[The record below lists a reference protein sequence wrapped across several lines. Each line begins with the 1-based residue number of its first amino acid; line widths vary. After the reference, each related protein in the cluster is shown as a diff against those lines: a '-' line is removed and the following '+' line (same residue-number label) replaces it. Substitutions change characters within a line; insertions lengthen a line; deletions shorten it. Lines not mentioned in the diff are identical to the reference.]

1 MVQYFLIRRT
11 LLNVF
16 LTQSQ
21 QELKE
26 ELELQIRTGFVLR
39 GEALATL
46 RRKKLYHDEY
56 ETFEEYCTAVF
67 GFTSLY
73 IKRCIKAASTYRKIE
88 KYLQTNGLSDPL
100 PSKQRQ
106 LRPIFQAPLNASEV
120 GLVWTLA
127 VTLASGA
134 IPTSSIVTEAV
145 KSYLRSKSPPT
156 NPFNEGQICRIIGGV
171 PGKKNCWCVV
181 SQVKKDECVVDTWN
195 SQYVVAIDDLSPM
208 QMSPIQEEQILDLGE
223 RMTALSEVGELDEA
237 AMWLL
242 RGLEKLK
249 RSQLNSL
256 EEKLLQVLEE
266 FYLSDDVV

>member
-1 MVQYFLIRRT
+1 M
-11 LLNVF
+11 LLS
-16 LTQSQ
+16 LEQ
-21 QELKE
+21 QRLKE
-26 ELELQIRTGFVLR
+26 QLETKVRTGFVLR

-46 RRKKLYHDEY
+46 RRQKLYGDEY
-56 ETFEEYCTAVF
+56 DTFDEYCTAVF

-88 KYLQTNGLSDPL
+88 RYLQTNGLNDPL

-106 LRPIFQAPLNASEV
+106 LRAIFQAPLNASEV

-127 VTLASGA
+127 VTQASGA
-134 IPTSSIVTEAV
+134 IPSSSIVTEAV

-156 NPFNEGQICRIIGGV
+156 NPFTENQICRIIGGV

-181 SQVKKDECVVDTWN
+181 SQVRQDEYVVDTWD
-195 SQYVVAIDDLSPM
+195 SQYVVAIDNLSPM
-208 QMSPIQEEQILDLGE
+208 QMTNAQKEQMLVWGE
-223 RMTALSEVGELDEA
+223 RMTALSEVGELDES

-242 RGLEKLK
+242 HGLEKLK

>member
-1 MVQYFLIRRT
+1 M
-11 LLNVF
+11 F

-21 QELKE
+21 LELKE
-26 ELELQIRTGFVLR
+26 QLELQVRTGFVLR

-46 RRKKLYHDEY
+46 RRKKLYEEEY
-56 ETFEEYCTAVF
+56 DTFEEYCTTVF

-88 KYLQTNGLSDPL
+88 RYLQTNGLNDPL

-106 LRPIFQAPLNASEV
+106 LRPIFQAPLDASEV
-120 GLVWTLA
+120 GLVWTFA
-127 VTLASGA
+127 VTLAYGA
-134 IPTSSIVTEAV
+134 VPSSSIVKEAV
-145 KSYLRSKSPPT
+145 KSYLKSKSPPV
-156 NPFNEGQICRIIGGV
+156 NPFTEGSLCRIIGGV

-181 SQVKKDECVVDTWN
+181 SEVRQDECVVDTWD
-195 SQYVVAIDDLSPM
+195 SQYVISIDDLQEIKM
-208 QMSPIQEEQILDLGE
+208 TDAEREQMLDLGE
-223 RMTALSEVGELDEA
+223 RLTAIAEAGELDEA

-242 RGLEKLK
+242 RGLERLK

-266 FYLSDDVV
+266 FYISDVEK